1 MKEMPSRQMA
11 VVGTHKETG
20 EQVYFRSAYYAP
32 GFHRSGIKEAI
43 SGRPKSHRGYIWRY
57 ATKKEREQHTSH

>member
-11 VVGTHKETG
+11 VIGTHMQTG

-43 SGRPKSHRGYIWRY
+43 SGRAKTHRGHTWRY
-57 ATKKEREQHTSH
+57 ATKAEREKFTSH

>member
-1 MKEMPSRQMA
+1 MKEIPSRQMA
-11 VVGTHKETG
+11 VVGTNKETG

-43 SGRPKSHRGYIWRY
+43 SGRAKSHRGYTWRY
-57 ATKKEREQHTSH
+57 ATKKEREQHASH